1 MVEWWVERLYGFEED
16 LDRFDGFGFWWVE
29 RRILARDFCG
39 LRVRSVLREG
49 REIEGLLRV

>member
-39 LRVRSVLREG
+39 LRVRGVLREG
-49 REIEGLLRV
+49 REIGGLSSI